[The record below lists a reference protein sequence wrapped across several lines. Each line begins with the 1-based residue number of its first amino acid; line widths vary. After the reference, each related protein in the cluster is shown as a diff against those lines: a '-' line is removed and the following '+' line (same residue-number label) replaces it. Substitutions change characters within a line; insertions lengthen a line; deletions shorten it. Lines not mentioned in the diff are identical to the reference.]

1 MGKKNRSDLTIQ
13 AVSTSEGIR
22 TPVSAL
28 RGPRARPLHNGGKY
42 GWGTRIRTLNDRVR
56 AERVTVTPFP
66 IGFRSGLRSTAK
78 TILPQ
83 RCGLVNTF
91 FLFFLHFLFR
101 IFQGRWQRISVLDCA
116 GKEDFE
122 FVQFDRTYTI

>member
-1 MGKKNRSDLTIQ
+1 MWKLQKIVPFRIPSCKRKPPEPYDSGG
-13 AVSTSEGIR
+13 STSEGIR

-66 IGFRSGLRSTAK
+66 IGFRSGFRLTAGIIISQLR
-78 TILPQ
+78 Q
-83 RCGLVNTF
+83 VVNTF
-91 FLFFLHFLFR
+91 FHIFR
-101 IFQGRWQRISVLDCA
+101 
-116 GKEDFE
+116 KK
-122 FVQFDRTYTI
+122 FVA